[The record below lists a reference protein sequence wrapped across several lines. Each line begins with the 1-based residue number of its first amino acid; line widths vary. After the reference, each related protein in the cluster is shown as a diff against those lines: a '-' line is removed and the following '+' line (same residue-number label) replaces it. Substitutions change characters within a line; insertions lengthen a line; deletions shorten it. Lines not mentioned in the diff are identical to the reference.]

1 MQWRRRA
8 TSSLSPPPTR
18 FAHRSSA
25 RCFAAAGR
33 WPRKYRCSFVP
44 HFSRLGGQ
52 RESASSGA
60 TTARSWCRSQRRC
73 RATARARCH
82 RRGKGARVPSHRGAR
97 LARPSS
103 VSDAAGARFSSGAA
117 LVPAARPPGG
127 VRAEALARAVGGY
140 GSSLMRLVFVFAH
153 QDDEIAAALR
163 IRRAIAAGDEVACA
177 FLTDGK
183 NPIVRDEESHRA
195 LASLGVTDVA
205 FIGSEHQIGDGTLVE
220 NLDRALMLLSTRFD
234 GADEVWTLAW
244 EGGHHDHDA
253 AHLVA
258 LAFAVER
265 GRRCF
270 EVPLYTGFPR
280 MGPFFRVS

>member
-1 MQWRRRA
+1 
-8 TSSLSPPPTR
+8 
-18 FAHRSSA
+18 
-25 RCFAAAGR
+25 
-33 WPRKYRCSFVP
+33 
-44 HFSRLGGQ
+44 
-52 RESASSGA
+52 
-60 TTARSWCRSQRRC
+60 
-73 RATARARCH
+73 
-82 RRGKGARVPSHRGAR
+82 
-97 LARPSS
+97 
-103 VSDAAGARFSSGAA
+103 
-117 LVPAARPPGG
+117 
-127 VRAEALARAVGGY
+127 
-140 GSSLMRLVFVFAH
+140 MRLVFVFAH

-234 GADEVWTLAW
+234 GTDEVWTLAW

-270 EVPLYTGFPR
+270 EVPLYTGFRR
-280 MGPFFRVS
+280 MGPFFRVYCPIGGGWTSRRLTLREVLANATLVRFYRSQRRTWLALLPGILTTWREHVREASAARVQVRPHEGPLYYERRFHFPYARFEALARPFIEARLRQTPPATEPRSCRR